1 MDKRHDRLFRE
12 GMPVPQDID
21 GGSAPPPKPKPKPKP
36 KQKNAPKPSPKPKD
50 SPVEYK
56 GYTPMDDPITMA
68 KGGVVKSS
76 ASKRADG
83 CAQRGRTKA

>member
-21 GGSAPPPKPKPKPKP
+21 GGSAPPSKPKP
-36 KQKNAPKPSPKPKD
+36 APKRKD
-50 SPVEYK
+50 KPVEYK
-56 GYTPMDDPITMA
+56 GYTPVDDPITMA

>member
-21 GGSAPPPKPKPKPKP
+21 GGSAPPPKPKPKPK
-36 KQKNAPKPSPKPKD
+36 QKNAPKPSPKPKD

-56 GYTPMDDPITMA
+56 GYTPVDDPITMA
-68 KGGVVKSS
+68 KGGRVT
-76 ASKRADG
+76 RGDG
-83 CAQRGRTKA
+83 CVKRGHTKGRNV

>member
-12 GMPVPQDID
+12 GMSVPQDID
-21 GGSAPPPKPKPKPKP
+21 GGSAPKPKPKP
-36 KQKNAPKPSPKPKD
+36 APKPAPAASAPKRKD
-50 SPVEYK
+50 KPVKYLD
-56 GYTPMDDPITMA
+56 YTPEDEPTKMA
-68 KGGVVKSS
+68 KGGMVKSS